1 MVCPPQACWNW
12 GMTTSPTPRPA
23 DRPATPEKKQ
33 PEPSGKAQQP
43 GNPIGWVALAV
54 AVVVTFMQAAF
65 NYTVP
70 GVADSESPARAVLL
84 FLSHRRR
91 RRRGARRGGLAQK
104 RSPRWPSIAALAVGL
119 NVFLVTVAAWVGSP
133 VAEA

>member
-1 MVCPPQACWNW
+1 
-12 GMTTSPTPRPA
+12 MTTSPTPRPA
-23 DRPATPEKKQ
+23 DKPSTPDRNTPDKKR
-33 PEPSGKAQQP
+33 PEPTGKVQQP
-43 GNPIGWVALAV
+43 GNPSGWVGLAV

-84 FLSHRRR
+84 FLSLI
-91 RRRGARRGGLAQK
+91 GSVVAAVLGVVSLASK
-104 RSPRWPSIAALAVGL
+104 RAPQWPATAALAVGL
-119 NVFLVTVAAWVGSP
+119 SVFLVTVAAWVGSL

>member
-1 MVCPPQACWNW
+1 
-12 GMTTSPTPRPA
+12 MTTSPTPRPA

-33 PEPSGKAQQP
+33 PEPSARAQQP
-43 GNPIGWVALAV
+43 GNPIGWVALAA

-84 FLSHRRR
+84 FLSLI
-91 RRRGARRGGLAQK
+91 GGVVAAVLGVVALAQK
-104 RSPRWPSIAALAVGL
+104 RSPRWPSTAALAVGL
-119 NVFLVTVAAWVGSP
+119 NVFLVTVAAWVGSL